1 MKGVQVMITTVS
13 TCSVIVLL
21 KIIHSSV
28 YILQT
33 NNSMTGRACIRRRS
47 ADTNLTDIYEEM
59 NE

>member
-1 MKGVQVMITTVS
+1 MTTTVS

-33 NNSMTGRACIRRRS
+33 NNSMTGRACIRRS
-47 ADTNLTDIYEEM
+47 ADTNLTDIHEEM
-59 NE
+59 SE